1 MRTQRAIGSQF
12 AQPRVWSGRLPAGF
26 YSRPFMLSESR
37 QSDEFTR
44 KEDENKERGGRR
56 RKCRKLA
63 TIDGKARKRLNGNE
77 TRSAEF

>member
-1 MRTQRAIGSQF
+1 
-12 AQPRVWSGRLPAGF
+12 
-26 YSRPFMLSESR
+26 MLSESR
-37 QSDEFTR
+37 KSDEFTR